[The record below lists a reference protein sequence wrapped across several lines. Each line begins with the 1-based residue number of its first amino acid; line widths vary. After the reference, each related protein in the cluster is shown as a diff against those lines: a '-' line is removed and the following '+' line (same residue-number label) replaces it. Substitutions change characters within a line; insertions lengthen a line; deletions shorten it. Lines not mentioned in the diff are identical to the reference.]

1 MTVHQKSSEER
12 SWNIILTLVLWTA
25 VALLLLPF
33 LNLEKINPLNA
44 KMYLYR
50 GLFGIA
56 IMLIFFG
63 KTLFDLLF
71 PQYARTRM
79 SRVNALLLTLY
90 TLAIAGGLIFMVIR
104 MVVVYIES
112 RKTGFIF

>member
-1 MTVHQKSSEER
+1 MAARKQRTDDRVWKIAVT
-12 SWNIILTLVLWTA
+12 IILWIA
-25 VALLLLPF
+25 VAWLLFPF
-33 LNLEKINPLNA
+33 LNLDNINPGNV
-44 KMYLYR
+44 KIYLYR

-71 PQYARTRM
+71 PHYARTRM
-79 SRVNALLLTLY
+79 GGVNSVLLIIY
-90 TLAIAGGLIFMVIR
+90 TMAIAGGIVFMVIR
-104 MVVVYIES
+104 MVVVYVES

>member
-1 MTVHQKSSEER
+1 MTARRSEGAT
-12 SWNIILTLVLWTA
+12 WKLLLILALWIA
-25 VALLLLPF
+25 AAWLLLPF
-33 LNLEKINPLNA
+33 LNLDKINPASA

-56 IMLIFFG
+56 ILLIFFG

-71 PQYARTRM
+71 PQFARTRM
-79 SRVNALLLTLY
+79 SPINALLLTAY
-90 TLAIAGGLIFMVIR
+90 TLAIAGGIVFMVIR
-104 MVVVYIES
+104 MIYVYMES